1 MPPVKAKKK
10 TIRAKKKTARRPAA
24 AKPLSARAIA
34 REVRDLC
41 AKAEAARA
49 ENDQK
54 ASRGFLEKAL
64 KLDPAC
70 SDAIW
75 WMGDYWHTVGKR
87 EPAIR
92 FYRRYL
98 REHPGDAEAVHMI
111 ASLGGR
117 TPPKRASDDYLR
129 LHFDSYAEDFD
140 KSLVGELEYQAPKV
154 LRKLIDRVRGAR
166 APKADVC
173 DIGCGTG
180 LVGLELKSLA
190 RTLTGVDL
198 SRKMVSLSRKRG
210 IYDRLS
216 VGEVT
221 TFLRANRGRFD
232 LIVAA
237 DVLIYF
243 GDITELFAAAAD
255 ALRPGGLFAFTVES
269 RRGGTYHLTVSG
281 RYTHN
286 PVWLRKVGAAAGL
299 RERRTLKARL
309 RYEMAK
315 PVMGHYAVMEKQA

>member
-1 MPPVKAKKK
+1 MPPVK
-10 TIRAKKKTARRPAA
+10 AKKKTARRPAA
-24 AKPLSARAIA
+24 AKDAVKAPSARMIA
-34 REVRDLC
+34 KQVRDLC

-49 ENDQK
+49 DSDEK
-54 ASRGFLEKAL
+54 ASRVFLEQVL
-64 KLDPAC
+64 KLDPKCAE
-70 SDAIW
+70 AIW

-87 EPAIR
+87 ETAIK

-98 REHPGDAEAVHMI
+98 REHPGDAEALHMI

-140 KSLVGELEYQAPKV
+140 KSLVGDLQYQAPKV
-154 LRKLIDRVRGAR
+154 LRKLIDRAR
-166 APKADVC
+166 STKAPKADVC

-198 SRKMVSLSRKRG
+198 SRKMVTLSRKRG

-221 TFLRANRGRFD
+221 KFLRANKGRFD
-232 LIVAA
+232 LVVAA

-243 GDITELFAAAAD
+243 GDITVLFNAASE
-255 ALRPGGLFAFTVES
+255 ALRPGGMFAFTVEA

-281 RYTHN
+281 RYNHD

-299 RERRTLKARL
+299 AEKRVQKVRL
-309 RYEMAK
+309 RYELGKA
-315 PVMGHYAVMEKQA
+315 VMGHYAVLEKKA